1 MKRSAVFF
9 FAIALLLSACSKQ
22 PDSLPEF
29 RTVKLSFNA
38 DMPVFSEAD
47 TRSSLSSVVR
57 LSWEDGDS
65 LRVFNYSR
73 GKMMKGGLTADSSG
87 KTSRF
92 SGELSGEFAA
102 TDSLLFIHSKGIAAE
117 YSDNGASFDFS
128 EQICNRKTSQVPV
141 FVVAK
146 GCLANLQQSSVPLD
160 FSFAMALIQVNLN
173 TIPLVEGEDSLFY
186 GAMVTGVNPVISF
199 SSEGGKLIETVSA
212 KFYPEEGLEEG
223 LEEGPKDSLEHREI
237 LFFYADVDEN
247 NVPTTDVKP
256 IKLPETASLTLF
268 LTCPK
273 QEKAERSVVVYVDG
287 SSYIADFTAAEI
299 KSGINYFTGNK
310 SVFQAN
316 VGNEGEGGDI
326 SVDGGEE

>member
-1 MKRSAVFF
+1 
-9 FAIALLLSACSKQ
+9 
-22 PDSLPEF
+22 
-29 RTVKLSFNA
+29 
-38 DMPVFSEAD
+38 MPVFSEED

>member
-1 MKRSAVFF
+1 MKRLTVFF

>member
-57 LSWEDGDS
+57 LSWEAGDS

-128 EQICNRKTSQVPV
+128 EQIRNRKTSQVPV

-173 TIPLVEGEDSLFY
+173 TIPLVDGADSLFY

>member
-38 DMPVFSEAD
+38 DMPVFSEED

>member
-57 LSWEDGDS
+57 LSWEAGDS

-92 SGELSGEFAA
+92 SGELSGELAA

-128 EQICNRKTSQVPV
+128 EQIRNRKTSQVPV

>member
-1 MKRSAVFF
+1 MKRSTVFF

-47 TRSSLSSVVR
+47 TRSSLSSVIR
-57 LSWEDGDS
+57 LSWEAGDS
-65 LRVFNYSR
+65 LRVFNYSS
-73 GKMMKGGLTADSSG
+73 GKMMDGVLTADRSG

-92 SGELSGEFAA
+92 SGELSGELAA

-117 YSDNGASFDFS
+117 YPDNGASFDFS

-146 GCLANLQQSSVPLD
+146 SCLANFKQSSVSLD

-173 TIPLVEGEDSLFY
+173 TIPLVEEADSLFY

-212 KFYPEEGLEEG
+212 KCYPEEVLEEEV
-223 LEEGPKDSLEHREI
+223 LETNEI
-237 LFFYADVDEN
+237 VFFYADVDEN
-247 NVPTTDVKP
+247 NEPTTDVEP

-299 KSGINYFTGNK
+299 KSGFNYFTSNM
-310 SVFQAN
+310 SVFQYN
-316 VGNEGEGGDI
+316 DVTGDEGGDV
-326 SVDGGEE
+326 SVSSSSRLFSQP

>member
-1 MKRSAVFF
+1 MKRSTVFF

-57 LSWEDGDS
+57 LSWEAGDS

-92 SGELSGEFAA
+92 SGELSGEFAD
-102 TDSLLFIHSKGIAAE
+102 TDSLLFIHSKGIASE

-128 EQICNRKTSQVPV
+128 EQIRNRKTSQVPV

-186 GAMVTGVNPVISF
+186 NAMVTGVNPVISF
-199 SSEGGKLIETVSA
+199 SSDSGSLVETVSA
-212 KFYPEEGLEEG
+212 KCYPE
-223 LEEGPKDSLEHREI
+223 DSLEYREI
-237 LFFYADVDEN
+237 LFFSAYVDEN
-247 NVPTTDVKP
+247 NEPTTDVEP

-268 LTCPK
+268 LTCPR
-273 QEKAERSVVVYVDG
+273 QEKAERSVVVIVDG

-299 KSGINYFTGNK
+299 KSGVNYFTGNK
-310 SVFQAN
+310 SVFQYN
-316 VGNEGEGGDI
+316 DVTGDEGGDV
-326 SVDGGEE
+326 SVSSSSRLFSQP

>member
-1 MKRSAVFF
+1 MKRSTVLF
-9 FAIALLLSACSKQ
+9 FAIALLFSACSKQ
-22 PDSLPEF
+22 LDSLPEF

-47 TRSSLSSVVR
+47 TRSSLSSVIR
-57 LSWEDGDS
+57 LSWEAGDNV
-65 LRVFNYSR
+65 RVFNYSR
-73 GKMMKGGLTADSSG
+73 GKMMDGVLTADRPG
-87 KTSRF
+87 KTSCF
-92 SGELSGEFAA
+92 SGELSGEFAD

-128 EQICNRKTSQVPV
+128 EQIRNRKTSQVPV

-146 GCLANLQQSSVPLD
+146 RCLADLEQTSVSLD

-173 TIPLVEGEDSLFY
+173 TIPLFEEADSLFY

-199 SSEGGKLIETVSA
+199 SSEGGKLVETVSA
-212 KFYPEEGLEEG
+212 KCY
-223 LEEGPKDSLEHREI
+223 PKDSLEYREI
-237 LFFYADVDEN
+237 LFFSADVDEN
-247 NVPTTDVKP
+247 KIPTTDVEP

-268 LTCPK
+268 LTCPR

-299 KSGINYFTGNK
+299 KSGFNYFTSNM
-310 SVFQAN
+310 SVFQDN
-316 VGNEGEGGDI
+316 DVIVDGDEGGDV
-326 SVDGGEE
+326 SVSSSSRLFSQP

>member
-1 MKRSAVFF
+1 MKRSTVLF
-9 FAIALLLSACSKQ
+9 FAIALLFSACSKQ

-47 TRSSLSSVVR
+47 TRSSLSSVIR
-57 LSWEDGDS
+57 LSWEAGDNV
-65 LRVFNYSR
+65 RVFNYSR
-73 GKMMKGGLTADSSG
+73 GKMMDGVLTADRSG

-128 EQICNRKTSQVPV
+128 EQIRNRKTSQVPV

-146 GCLANLQQSSVPLD
+146 SCLDDLEQTSVSLD

-173 TIPLVEGEDSLFY
+173 TIPLVEGDDSLFY
-186 GAMVTGVNPVISF
+186 GAIVTGVNPVISF
-199 SSEGGKLIETVSA
+199 SSEGGSLVETISA
-212 KFYPEEGLEEG
+212 KCYPE
-223 LEEGPKDSLEHREI
+223 DSLEYREI
-237 LFFYADVDEN
+237 LFFSAYVDEN
-247 NVPTTDVKP
+247 NEPTTDVEP

-268 LTCPK
+268 LTCPR
-273 QEKAERSVVVYVDG
+273 QEKAERSVVVYVD
-287 SSYIADFTAAEI
+287 SYSYIADFTAAEI
-299 KSGINYFTGNK
+299 KSGVNYFTGNK

>member
-38 DMPVFSEAD
+38 DMPVFSEED

-92 SGELSGEFAA
+92 SGELSGELAA

>member
-1 MKRSAVFF
+1 MKRSTVF

-47 TRSSLSSVVR
+47 TRSSLSPVIR
-57 LSWEDGDS
+57 LSWEAGDS
-65 LRVFNYSR
+65 LRVFSYSR
-73 GKMMKGGLTADSSG
+73 GRMMTGGLTADRSG

-92 SGELSGEFAA
+92 SGELSGELAA

-146 GCLANLQQSSVPLD
+146 DCLANLKQSSVSLD

-173 TIPLVEGEDSLFY
+173 TIPLLEEADSLFY

-199 SSEGGKLIETVSA
+199 SSEGGKLVETVSA
-212 KFYPEEGLEEG
+212 KYYP
-223 LEEGPKDSLEHREI
+223 EEGPKDSLEHREI

-287 SSYIADFTAAEI
+287 SSYIADFTSAEI
-299 KSGINYFTGNK
+299 KSGFNYFTSNM
-310 SVFQAN
+310 SVFQVN
-316 VGNEGEGGDI
+316 VGEGGDI

>member
-1 MKRSAVFF
+1 MKRSTVLF

-57 LSWEDGDS
+57 LSWEAGDS

-102 TDSLLFIHSKGIAAE
+102 TDSLLFIHSKGITAE

-199 SSEGGKLIETVSA
+199 SSEGGKLVETVSA
-212 KFYPEEGLEEG
+212 KYYPEEGLEEV
-223 LEEGPKDSLEHREI
+223 PKDSLEHREI

-268 LTCPK
+268 LTCPR
-273 QEKAERSVVVYVDG
+273 QEKAERSVVVIVDG
-287 SSYIADFTAAEI
+287 SSYIADFTSAEI
-299 KSGINYFTGNK
+299 KSGVNYFTSNK

-316 VGNEGEGGDI
+316 EGNEGNEGGDI
-326 SVDGGEE
+326 SADGGGE

>member
-1 MKRSAVFF
+1 MKRSTVLF

-57 LSWEDGDS
+57 LSWEAGDS

-128 EQICNRKTSQVPV
+128 EQICNRKTCQVPV

>member
-1 MKRSAVFF
+1 MKRSTVF

-47 TRSSLSSVVR
+47 TRSSLSSVIR
-57 LSWEDGDS
+57 LSWEAGDNV
-65 LRVFNYSR
+65 RVFNYSR
-73 GKMMKGGLTADSSG
+73 GKMMDGVLTADRPG
-87 KTSRF
+87 KTSCF
-92 SGELSGEFAA
+92 SGELSGEFAD

-128 EQICNRKTSQVPV
+128 EQIRHRKTSQVPV

-146 GCLANLQQSSVPLD
+146 RCLADLKQSSVSLD

-173 TIPLVEGEDSLFY
+173 TIPLFEEEDSLFY

-199 SSEGGKLIETVSA
+199 SSDSGSLVETVSA
-212 KFYPEEGLEEG
+212 KCY
-223 LEEGPKDSLEHREI
+223 PKDSLEYREI
-237 LFFYADVDEN
+237 LFFSADVDEN
-247 NVPTTDVKP
+247 NEPTTDVEP

-273 QEKAERSVVVYVDG
+273 QEKAERSVVVYVDDF
-287 SSYIADFTAAEI
+287 SYIADFTAAEI
-299 KSGINYFTGNK
+299 KSGFNYFTSNM
-310 SVFQAN
+310 SVFQDN
-316 VGNEGEGGDI
+316 DVIVDGDEGGD
-326 SVDGGEE
+326 V

>member
-1 MKRSAVFF
+1 MKRSTVFF

-29 RTVKLSFNA
+29 RTVKLSFSA

-57 LSWEDGDS
+57 LSWEAGDS

-92 SGELSGEFAA
+92 SGELSGELAA

-128 EQICNRKTSQVPV
+128 EQIRNRKTSQVPV

-146 GCLANLQQSSVPLD
+146 SCLAKLQQSSVPLD

-199 SSEGGKLIETVSA
+199 SSDSGSLVETVSA
-212 KFYPEEGLEEG
+212 KCYPE
-223 LEEGPKDSLEHREI
+223 DSLEYSEI
-237 LFFYADVDEN
+237 VFFYADVDDNHE
-247 NVPTTDVKP
+247 PTTDVEP

-268 LTCPK
+268 LTCPR
-273 QEKAERSVVVYVDG
+273 QEKAERSVVVYVD
-287 SSYIADFTAAEI
+287 SYSYIADFTAAEI

-310 SVFQAN
+310 SVFQYN
-316 VGNEGEGGDI
+316 DVTGDEGGDV
-326 SVDGGEE
+326 SVSSSSRLFSQP

>member
-1 MKRSAVFF
+1 MKRLTVFF

-128 EQICNRKTSQVPV
+128 EQIRNRKTSQVPV

-247 NVPTTDVKP
+247 NVPTTDVEP

-299 KSGINYFTGNK
+299 KSGFNYFTSNM
-310 SVFQAN
+310 SVFQVN
-316 VGNEGEGGDI
+316 VGEGGDI
-326 SVDGGEE
+326 SADGGEE

>member
-9 FAIALLLSACSKQ
+9 FAIALLLSSCSKQ

-47 TRSSLSSVVR
+47 TRSSLSSVIR
-57 LSWEDGDS
+57 LSWEAGDNV
-65 LRVFNYSR
+65 RVFNYSR
-73 GKMMKGGLTADSSG
+73 GKMMDGVLTADRPG
-87 KTSRF
+87 KTSCF
-92 SGELSGEFAA
+92 SGELSGEFAD

-128 EQICNRKTSQVPV
+128 EQIRNRKTSQVPV

-146 GCLANLQQSSVPLD
+146 DCLANLKQSSVPLD

-173 TIPLVEGEDSLFY
+173 TIPLFEEEDSLFY

-199 SSEGGKLIETVSA
+199 SSDSGSLVETVSA
-212 KFYPEEGLEEG
+212 KCY
-223 LEEGPKDSLEHREI
+223 PKDSLESREI
-237 LFFYADVDEN
+237 LFFSADVDEN
-247 NVPTTDVKP
+247 KIPTTDVEP

-273 QEKAERSVVVYVDG
+273 QEKAERSVVVYVDDF
-287 SSYIADFTAAEI
+287 SYIADFTAAEI
-299 KSGINYFTGNK
+299 KSGFNYFTSNM
-310 SVFQAN
+310 SVFQDN
-316 VGNEGEGGDI
+316 DVIVDGDEGGD
-326 SVDGGEE
+326 V